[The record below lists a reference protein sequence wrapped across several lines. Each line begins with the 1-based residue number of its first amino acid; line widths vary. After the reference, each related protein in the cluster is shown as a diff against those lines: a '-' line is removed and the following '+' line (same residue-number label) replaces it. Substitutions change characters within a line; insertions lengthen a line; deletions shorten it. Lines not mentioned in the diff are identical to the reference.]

1 MRYLSHKLRPGLSRS
16 LGAVLLLFA
25 LSSHANVIEFDA
37 PELVPGAGSQAQ
49 VDRIMKELDKQAYDE
64 ALALAIAMTK
74 ERPNDPAGY
83 DLQGM
88 AWFGKDD
95 LARARQSFEKA
106 LTITPGDKQAMSYL
120 AQLDI
125 AQQDVASARKRY
137 EKLLA
142 ADPKYGPALIGMGKL
157 EANAGN
163 TNESLAWLDRAKA
176 ANPQAVYPRLV
187 FGAYYL
193 AKKDYVRAINELK
206 DAQTFHA
213 HNVDVLDLL
222 GQAQLADGQ
231 VAEAIGTFKQLRTY
245 RPALPIAHY
254 RLASAQ
260 LRADDTQGAIASLK
274 RAIELKPDYAEA
286 LLALAE
292 IDMRAKEYD
301 AALAIAKRLQAIST
315 NVSIGLALEGD
326 VRMAQARYPD
336 AAAAYAKALATS
348 SSNLFAI
355 KLHAARVKA
364 GNEKEADTDL
374 LKWINAHPQDIGA
387 PQYLAD
393 QYARAGKNKLAIAQ
407 YEHVL
412 KIDPRNA
419 LALNNLANAYYREK
433 DPRALA
439 TAEQAYEAAPDSPLT
454 ADTLGWILVE
464 QEKMPRGL
472 ELLQKAASQ
481 DGKNRE
487 IAYHL
492 AAALARS
499 GDKVAAR
506 RQLEQLLADGRTF
519 PRRQDAEQ
527 LLKQL

>member
-1 MRYLSHKLRPGLSRS
+1 MRNLSHRLLPGLSRS
-16 LGAVLLLFA
+16 VGVILLLFA

-37 PELVPGAGSQAQ
+37 PELVPGGASQAQ
-49 VDRIMKELDKQAYDE
+49 VERIMKAIDKQAYDE
-64 ALALAIAMTK
+64 ALALATAMTK
-74 ERPNDPAGY
+74 ERPNDPAAY

-88 AWFGKDD
+88 AWFGKNDF
-95 LARARQSFEKA
+95 ARARQSFEKA
-106 LTITPGDKQAMSYL
+106 LTISPGDKQAMSYL

-125 AQQDVASARKRY
+125 AQQDVAGARKRY

-142 ADPKYGPALIGMGKL
+142 IDPQYGPALIGMGKL

-163 TNESLAWLDRAKA
+163 TKESLAWLDKAKA
-176 ANPQAVYPRLV
+176 ASPQAVYPRLV

-193 AKKDYVRAINELK
+193 AKKDYRRAIDELK

-213 HNVDVLDLL
+213 TNADVLDLL

-231 VAEAIGTFKQLRTY
+231 VSQAVGTFKQLVTY
-245 RPALPIAHY
+245 RPDLPIAHY
-254 RLASAQ
+254 RLGSAQ
-260 LRADDTQGAIASLK
+260 ARAGDTSGAAASLK
-274 RAIELKPDYAEA
+274 RAVELKPDYSEA

-292 IDMRAKEYD
+292 IDIRAKEYD
-301 AALAIAKRLQAIST
+301 AALSIAKRLQSVPS
-315 NVSIGLALEGD
+315 NVSTGLALEGD
-326 VRMAQARYPD
+326 VRVAQARYAD
-336 AAAAYAKALATS
+336 AAAVYAKALATT
-348 SSNLFAI
+348 SSNIFAI

-364 GNEKEADTDL
+364 GNENEADTDL
-374 LKWINAHPQDIGA
+374 LQWINAHPGDIGA
-387 PQYLAD
+387 PQYLGD

-407 YEHVL
+407 YERVL
-412 KIDPRNA
+412 KIEPRNA

-433 DPRALA
+433 DPRALG
-439 TAEQAYEAAPDSPLT
+439 TAEQAYKAAPDSAFT

-464 QEKMPRGL
+464 RANTARGL

-481 DGKNRE
+481 DRKNPE

-499 GDKVAAR
+499 GDKAGAR
-506 RQLEQLLADGRTF
+506 RQLEDLLADGRTF
-519 PRRQDAEQ
+519 PQRQDAEQ